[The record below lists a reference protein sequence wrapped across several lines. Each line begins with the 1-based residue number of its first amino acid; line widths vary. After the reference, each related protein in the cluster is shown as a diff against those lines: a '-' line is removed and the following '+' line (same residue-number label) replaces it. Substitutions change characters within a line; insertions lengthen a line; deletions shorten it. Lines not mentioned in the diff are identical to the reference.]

1 MGVEYFTDQPG
12 IQFYTGNMMKDK
24 YNGKHNKAYGIQFGM
39 CLETQ
44 IFPDAINHSSFPS
57 PILKKGEIYK
67 RSTRIKLR
75 NDFLN

>member
-1 MGVEYFTDQPG
+1 
-12 IQFYTGNMMKDK
+12 MMKDK